1 MQAPSLSLEFLGNF
15 LAELTLMEYSFLP
28 YLPSLIAASAV
39 FMAKLTLDS
48 SRHPWVCIRKFILF
62 QVVSIQDKLQFSIY
76 LCFFLFSLIKIVCQL
91 FAVISSMVI

>member
-1 MQAPSLSLEFLGNF
+1 
-15 LAELTLMEYSFLP
+15 
-28 YLPSLIAASAV
+28 
-39 FMAKLTLDS
+39 
-48 SRHPWVCIRKFILF
+48 VCIRKFILF